1 MSNVNE
7 SYSITAFQNRDNMRG
22 LPFYGQK
29 GDFNFVTGRSQFTPG
44 ISVKLLPLTDLS
56 RKGNVSVSKLDNMI
70 GILRHYFKP
79 GDRVRGKV
87 VNSFLDSEDGRV
99 AIGKL
104 EKIDID
110 RRNNT
115 ITVLIKDPETLE
127 KTQIYLDSM
136 ERIMES
142 IYFAKSFDQFI
153 GS

>member
-1 MSNVNE
+1 MSNINE
-7 SYSITAFQNRDNMRG
+7 SASITAFQNRDNMRG

-44 ISVKLLPLTDLS
+44 VSVKLLPLTDLS
-56 RKGNVSVSKLDNMI
+56 RKGNVSISKFDHMV
-70 GILRHYFKP
+70 GVLRYYFKP
-79 GDRVRGKV
+79 GDRVRGKI
-87 VNSFLDSEDGRV
+87 VNSFLDSEEGRV

-127 KTQIYLDSM
+127 TTEIYLDSM

-142 IYFAKSFDQFI
+142 RYFAKSFDQFI

>member
-1 MSNVNE
+1 MSNINE
-7 SYSITAFQNRDNMRG
+7 SSSITAFQNRDNMRG

-44 ISVKLLPLTDLS
+44 ISVKLLPLTDMS
-56 RKGNVSVSKLDNMI
+56 RKGGAPVSDFDSMV
-70 GILRHYFKP
+70 GIIRQYFKP

-87 VNSFLDSEDGRV
+87 VNSFLDSEEGRI

-104 EKIDID
+104 KKINID

-127 KTQIYLDSM
+127 TYEIYLDSM

-142 IYFAKSFDQFI
+142 KYYAKSFDQFL